1 MGWWK
6 CSSNIN
12 LLDICSDLKK
22 TSGRGDSKSCER
34 MFVFYCMLSESSN
47 GTFFYTPNS
56 LQIFTQSTQTQCKT
70 VWDLCIKHNV
80 LRKDGNGYSARE
92 WMQEQGLFPDSE
104 VIAKPI
110 ETVLPEIPK
119 QKRQYEIKD
128 QVRPNV
134 RLSRKEIEE
143 LKKDYSDE
151 QIARMLDKLSEYK
164 ANTGRNYQSDYQA
177 IRKWV
182 YKTLDEKPRE
192 ISGHPELVD
201 FPDWIFGI
209 KGESNDEG

>member
-6 CSSNIN
+6 CSNS
-12 LLDICSDLKK
+12 LYFTDVVSSL
-22 TSGRGDSKSCER
+22 SKSNGR
-34 MFVFYCMLSESSN
+34 YAAGKTIRPFVFIRILDYSAENVVLMSHEHLSNMTSQ
-47 GTFFYTPNS
+47 
-56 LQIFTQSTQTQCKT
+56 QIGQCQI
-70 VWDLCIKHNV
+70 VWDTCIKHNV

-92 WMQEQGLFPDSE
+92 WMQEQGLLPDSE
-104 VIAKPI
+104 VISNPI
-110 ETVLPEIPK
+110 ETVQPETPK
-119 QKRQYEIKD
+119 QKRQYEIKE

-134 RLSRKEIEE
+134 RLSRKETEE

-164 ANTGRNYQSDYQA
+164 TNTGRNYQSDYQA

-182 YKTLDEKPRE
+182 YKTLDEKPKK
-192 ISGHPELVD
+192 IAGHTELVD

-209 KGESNDEG
+209 NGESNDEG

>member
-12 LLDICSDLKK
+12 LLDVCSELKK

-34 MFVFYCMLSESSN
+34 MFVFYCTLSESSN
-47 GTFFYTPNS
+47 GIIFYTPSS
-56 LQIFTQSTQTQCKT
+56 LQIFTQSTQTQCKI
-70 VWDLCIKHNV
+70 VWDICIKHNV

-92 WMQEQGLFPDSE
+92 WMQEQGL
-104 VIAKPI
+104 
-110 ETVLPEIPK
+110 LPNTEKNIQTNK
-119 QKRQYEIKD
+119 TEDQKSKRQYEVKE

-134 RLSRKEIEE
+134 RLSRNEIEE

-164 ANTGRNYQSDYQA
+164 TNTGRNYSSDYQA

-182 YKTLDEKPRE
+182 YKTLDDSPKVQTKTAEVFE
-192 ISGHPELVD
+192 

-209 KGESNDEG
+209 KEGENDQG